1 MSTSNDNMSPQRL
14 YVTWYRC
21 IADHLEHAVTD
32 EEFARGLHRGAGW
45 HRALC
50 GHRLYT
56 GSCLLPP
63 ARPCPRCLF
72 LVTAPRRPA
81 VPHRPTRR
89 PRTRSTRRC
98 LLRALKLRPSHR
110 RARLNAHGDAPTRT
124 GRTPPVGT
132 DVIPSAPTGPNTS
145 RPPPQSR
152 DG

>member
-1 MSTSNDNMSPQRL
+1 MSTSNDNASPQRV

-21 IADHLEHAVTD
+21 IADHFEHAVTD

-50 GHRLYT
+50 GHQLYT

-72 LVTAPRRPA
+72 LVAARRPA

-89 PRTRSTRRC
+89 TRTHATRRC
-98 LLRALKLRPSHR
+98 LLRALQLRPSHR
-110 RARLNAHGDAPTRT
+110 RARLNAHGDAPTGI
-124 GRTPPVGT
+124 GRTPPVGA
-132 DVIPSAPTGPNTS
+132 DAIPA
-145 RPPPQSR
+145 RPHRPEQLPPATLP
-152 DG
+152 